1 MSKSDEQRM
10 AALIRK
16 NTAKVAQSKAR
27 AQKNYDSTLQ
37 PQPDDDPEL
46 RAFFSEMKKREF

>member
-1 MSKSDEQRM
+1 MSKSEEQRM

-16 NTAKVAQSKAR
+16 NAAKVAQSKAKG
-27 AQKNYDSTLQ
+27 QKNYDSTLQ

>member
-16 NTAKVAQSKAR
+16 NAAKVAQAKAKVQR
-27 AQKNYDSTLQ
+27 NYDSTLQ

>member
-16 NTAKVAQSKAR
+16 NAAKVAQAKAK
-27 AQKNYDSTLQ
+27 AQKNYDSTLR